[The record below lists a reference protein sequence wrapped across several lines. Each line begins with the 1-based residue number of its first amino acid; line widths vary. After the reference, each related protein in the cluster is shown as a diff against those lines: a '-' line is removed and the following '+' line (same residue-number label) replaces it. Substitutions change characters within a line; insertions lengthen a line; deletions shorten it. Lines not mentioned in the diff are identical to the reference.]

1 MSAIIPFDSA
11 GKLPSYLAASQ
22 KLGNVISTGGG
33 GFPVVSIK
41 GKVFTMRRGGEK
53 TMLMDPDRPEAPAPY
68 IDVVILNSNPGLA
81 KIFYEGSYTEGS
93 DDKPTCYSNDG
104 VSPAKDSEN
113 PQANK
118 CATCAHN
125 QWGSRIT
132 EDGKKAKEC
141 QDSKRLAIA
150 TPTAVGDAMLLRV
163 PAASLKSLGQYI
175 KLLEARGV
183 DNYQAVVTRIGF
195 DYSVAHPALTF
206 KPVGFVDED
215 TFADVVEAVQSEVVG
230 QIIGTVEIPR
240 DDDDNGEQFVEPPK
254 ARKAAQPAAE
264 KPAAPAKT
272 AKPAPAPAPTPEVDE
287 DEPKPRVK
295 VKVEGDDEAAVAP
308 EPAPAAKPAPK
319 KPSAPVVVE
328 DMDDGLD
335 AALDS
340 IEWDD
345 E

>member
-1 MSAIIPFDSA
+1 MSAIIPFEG
-11 GKLPSYLAASQ
+11 GKLPAYLGGGKQ
-22 KLGNVISTGGG
+22 LGNVISTGGG

-41 GKVFTMRRGGEK
+41 GKVFTIRRGSERN
-53 TMLMDPDRPEAPAPY
+53 MLMDPDRPDAPAPY

-81 KIFYEGSYTEGS
+81 KIYYEGNYTEGS
-93 DDKPTCYSNDG
+93 DDKPVCYSNDG
-104 VSPAKDSEN
+104 VTPAKDSQD
-113 PQANK
+113 PQAAK

-150 TPTAVGDAMLLRV
+150 TTNAVGDAMLLRV
-163 PAASLKSLGQYI
+163 PAASLKTLGQYI
-175 KLLEARGV
+175 KLLESRGV

-206 KPVGFVDED
+206 KPIGFVDEE
-215 TFADVVEAVQSEVVG
+215 TFAEVVEAVQSDVVG

-240 DDDDNGEQFVEPPK
+240 DDDDSDEKFVEPPK
-254 ARKAAQPAAE
+254 TRKAAAE
-264 KPAAPAKT
+264 KPATPAKAA
-272 AKPAPAPAPTPEVDE
+272 AKPAPSPSPEVEAE

-295 VKVEGDDEAAVAP
+295 VKVEGDDEVEQA
-308 EPAPAAKPAPK
+308 APAAPAKPAPK
-319 KPSAPVVVE
+319 KAAAAPVVVE

-335 AALDS
+335 AALEN

>member
-1 MSAIIPFDSA
+1 MSAIIPFES
-11 GKLPSYLAASQ
+11 GKLPAYLSAGQ
-22 KLGNVISTGGG
+22 KLGNIISTGGG

-41 GKVFTMRRGGEK
+41 GKVFTVRRGSERN
-53 TMLMDPDRPEAPAPY
+53 MLMDPDRPDAPAPY
-68 IDVVILNSNPGLA
+68 IDVVILNSNTGLA
-81 KIFYEGSYTEGS
+81 KIYYEANYAEGS
-93 DDKPTCYSNDG
+93 DEKPLCYSNDG
-104 VSPAKDSEN
+104 VNPAKDAQE
-113 PQANK
+113 PQATK

-132 EDGKKAKEC
+132 ESGAKAKEC

-163 PAASLKSLGQYI
+163 PAASLKALGQYI
-175 KLLEARGV
+175 KLLESRGV

-206 KPVGFVDED
+206 KPVGFVDEA
-215 TFADVVEAVQSEVVG
+215 TFADVVEAVQSDVVG

-240 DDDDNGEQFVEPPK
+240 DDDDAGETVVEAPK
-254 ARKAAQPAAE
+254 PRKAAQPAVE
-264 KPAAPAKT
+264 KPAAPAAPAKT
-272 AKPAPAPAPTPEVDE
+272 APKAAPAPAPEDD

-295 VKVEGDDEAAVAP
+295 VKVEGDDEVEQA
-308 EPAPAAKPAPK
+308 APAAPAKPAPK
-319 KPSAPVVVE
+319 KAAAAPVVVD

-335 AALDS
+335 QALEN

-345 E
+345 